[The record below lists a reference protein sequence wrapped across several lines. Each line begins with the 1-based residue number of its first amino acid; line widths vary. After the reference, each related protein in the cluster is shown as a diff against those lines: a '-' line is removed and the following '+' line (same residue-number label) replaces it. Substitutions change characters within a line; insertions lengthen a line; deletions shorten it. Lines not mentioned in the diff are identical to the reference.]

1 MTNPAHYTDPAWA
14 AREARRQALEEAAA
28 LVAKKTRKPTGSY
41 DDWARGYNDAID
53 DAEYAIRALAARE
66 P

>member
-14 AREARRQALEEAAA
+14 AREARRHALEEAAA
-28 LVAKKTRKPTGSY
+28 LAE
-41 DDWARGYNDAID
+41 DCARMLDRPDEIMSARLLQGFA
-53 DAEYAIRALAARE
+53 AALRALAARE